1 MVAAVVEMSD
11 QLPFLAITAELI
23 ELLFPG
29 KLKAKR
35 LDTPL
40 KPDKK
45 GKVEMLFAFTRDLKD

>member
-1 MVAAVVEMSD
+1 VVAAVVEMSD

-45 GKVEMLFAFTRDLKD
+45 RES